1 LGKNIKKHAM
11 AFVKIKS
18 IVVNCTCVRYGLILS
33 LLGLIMLAPAKVSA
47 QVEIDYTFYP
57 KYLYHFTKYIDW
69 PANKKGGD
77 FVIAIVG
84 ESSATN
90 AIKQFF
96 VGKKVGNQNIVIKY
110 MHSDADFTGAHIVF
124 VSSKLSS
131 QVSSISA
138 KATSAK
144 ALVVTEKEGL
154 TRNGADVSFFIKD
167 EKLKFVINK
176 SIIENKGLKIA
187 TELLKLAVVV

>member
-1 LGKNIKKHAM
+1 M

-18 IVVNCTCVRYGLILS
+18 IVTNSTCVRYGLILS
-33 LLGLIMLAPAKVSA
+33 LLGLMLFAPAKVNA
-47 QVEIDYTFYP
+47 QEDIDYTFYP

-84 ESSATN
+84 ESNATN

-96 VGKKVGNQNIVIKY
+96 AGKKVGARNIVIKY
-110 MHSDADFTGAHIVF
+110 MHSDADFASAHIVF

-131 QVSSISA
+131 QIYTIAPRVN
-138 KATSAK
+138 TAK
-144 ALVVTEKEGL
+144 ALLVTEKEGL
-154 TRNGADVSFFIKD
+154 ARKGADISFFIKD
-167 EKLKFVINK
+167 EKLKFEINK
-176 SIIENKGLKIA
+176 GVIENKGLKIA
-187 TELLKLAVVV
+187 TELLKLAVVI